1 MTVQEL
7 KLGDVIEVP
16 FAGKY
21 ALCKTIYLSS
31 IVKDV
36 FGFVVLAR
44 PLQKM
49 KPPR

>member
-44 PLQKM
+44 HFA
-49 KPPR
+49 

>member
-31 IVKDV
+31 IVKCRIPDDHMV
-36 FGFVVLAR
+36 AC
-44 PLQKM
+44 
-49 KPPR
+49 